1 MASWL
6 FLAVLVII
14 WAVCVFP
21 RARGRSPAGSV
32 QEFERGLDL
41 LADTRSATG
50 RWIVA
55 PRKGAQFLGVRN
67 RARMR
72 ARARRRRVFVFLLE
86 VMFLTFLMGLFPPLR
101 PFWYA
106 TSAFFGM
113 LTLYVVLLLTI
124 SRNDRELQR
133 MQQRFVQAIDAPG
146 ASAARA
152 AFQQEGAR
160 HGIYERHVAIGRG
173 HATRPAYNGLS
184 VIDTEEVHV
193 VVRSARELQTATR

>member
-14 WAVCVFP
+14 WAVCVLP
-21 RARGRSPAGSV
+21 RARGRSPAVSV
-32 QEFERGLDL
+32 MEFERGLDL
-41 LADTRSATG
+41 LAETRHAGG

-55 PRKGAQFLGVRN
+55 PRKGAHFLGVRN

-133 MQQRFVQAIDAPG
+133 MQQRFVEAVDAPG
-146 ASAARA
+146 VTSTRA
-152 AFQQEGAR
+152 ALREGSR

-193 VVRSARELQTATR
+193 VVRSARELQTAAR

>member
-21 RARGRSPAGSV
+21 RARGRSPAVSV
-32 QEFERGLDL
+32 MEFERGLDL
-41 LADTRSATG
+41 LAETRRADG

-133 MQQRFVQAIDAPG
+133 MQQRG
-146 ASAARA
+146 RCT
-152 AFQQEGAR
+152 R
-160 HGIYERHVAIGRG
+160 GRG
-173 HATRPAYNGLS
+173 SPIRSSQRICPGRSDST
-184 VIDTEEVHV
+184 TT
-193 VVRSARELQTATR
+193 RSANCAASSMKSVARRLVTAMAR

>member
-21 RARGRSPAGSV
+21 RARERSPAGSV

-41 LADTRSATG
+41 LAETRATG

-86 VMFLTFLMGLFPPLR
+86 VMFLTFLMGVFPPLR

-173 HATRPAYNGLS
+173 HATRPAFNGLS

-193 VVRSARELQTATR
+193 VVRSARGLQTATR

>member
-21 RARGRSPAGSV
+21 KGRGRSPAESV

-41 LADTRSATG
+41 LADTRRADG

-55 PRKGAQFLGVRN
+55 PRKGAQFLGVRH
-67 RARMR
+67 RARLR

-113 LTLYVVLLLTI
+113 LTLYVVALLTI
-124 SRNDRELQR
+124 SRNERELQR
-133 MQQRFVQAIDAPG
+133 MQERFVHAVDAPG
-146 ASAARA
+146 QSATRA
-152 AFQQEGAR
+152 ALKQEAR

-173 HATRPAYNGLS
+173 RATRPAYNGLS

-193 VVRSARELQTATR
+193 VVRSARELQPAAR